1 VIPVVVG
8 LFGLVVG
15 SFLNVVIYRV
25 PRGRSVVWPGS
36 RCPLCGV
43 PIEAFDN
50 VPALF
55 YLVLH
60 GRCRSCKA
68 RISPRYP
75 VVEGLTGLLFGLAAC
90 EVGLSLALV
99 WALVL
104 WALVLISVLV
114 ALGGIDLEHR
124 LLPNA
129 IVGLASVVGFA
140 LSVAGDPGG

>member
-25 PRGRSVVWPGS
+25 PRGRSVVRPGS

-50 VPALF
+50 VPVLS
-55 YLVLH
+55 YLVLR
-60 GRCRSCKA
+60 GRWRSCKA

-75 VVEGLTGLLFGLAAC
+75 VVEGLTGLLFGLAAY
-90 EVGLSLALV
+90 EFGLSLALV
-99 WALVL
+99 WV
-104 WALVLISVLV
+104 LVLISVLV

-129 IVGLASVVGFA
+129 IVGPATVVGFA